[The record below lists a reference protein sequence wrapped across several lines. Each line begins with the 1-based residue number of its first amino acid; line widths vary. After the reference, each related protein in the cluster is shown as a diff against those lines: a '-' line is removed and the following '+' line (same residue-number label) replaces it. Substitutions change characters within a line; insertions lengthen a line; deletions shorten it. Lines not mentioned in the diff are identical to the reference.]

1 VFISQCHPAL
11 SQRDVEALFI
21 FLPFFP
27 RCPVFVLFK
36 NFKWLYVCAESS
48 VGEGRQLMMEPS
60 GAEPAGRTYLECHLG
75 FVGGDNRDVHHAGH
89 HCRGQET
96 NQSFYQAVFY
106 LGEHG
111 SNSVSQQQ
119 PRMKRGGRQRNS
131 LRSCKPRDPTARPGN
146 VALTS
151 PQQKIKSWL
160 VVVLAA

>member
-1 VFISQCHPAL
+1 MCSSRSATLRFLKEMSRLC
-11 SQRDVEALFI
+11 SSFFLFS
-21 FLPFFP
+21 P
-27 RCPVFVLFK
+27 RCPVSVLFK

-48 VGEGRQLMMEPS
+48 VGEGRQLMM
-60 GAEPAGRTYLECHLG
+60 GRTYLECHLG
-75 FVGGDNRDVHHAGH
+75 FVGCDNRDVHHAGH

-96 NQSFYQAVFY
+96 NQSFYQPVFY

-131 LRSCKPRDPTARPGN
+131 LRSCKPHDPTARAGN

-151 PQQKIKSWL
+151 PQQKIKSCL
-160 VVVLAA
+160 LVVLAA